1 MMKDNSNLLNINLEA
16 TSNKIQQFIRKY
28 VIELRKDGTVIGL
41 SGGIDSC
48 LVLKLC
54 VEALGKENV
63 ISVIMPERDSDKKN
77 MSDAIKF
84 AKKLG
89 VKYVYKKITPIL
101 QQIGIYN
108 LYPPT
113 FLFKR
118 SIIERFVREKRR
130 KISERLKEDTYIVN
144 LEGNSDPELCKGLA
158 YYRIKHRLRSVI
170 LFYYSELKNY
180 LYVGCSNKSEWLTGY
195 FVKYGD
201 NIADIMP
208 IISLYKTQVSNL
220 AKYLDLPSCILEK
233 SPSPDLIP
241 GILDEDMLGMSYR
254 KLDLILFGIE
264 NNYTTSKIIEI
275 SGATKHD
282 IQRVKK
288 IINKSEYLRTWP
300 IGLLNNSF

>member
-1 MMKDNSNLLNINLEA
+1 MMKDNPNLLNIDLGV
-16 TSNKIQQFIRKY
+16 TSNKIQQFIKKY
-28 VIELRKDGTVIGL
+28 VIELKKDGAVIGL

-54 VEALGKENV
+54 VEALGKDNV
-63 ISVIMPERDSDKKN
+63 LSVIMPERDSEKKN
-77 MSDAIKF
+77 MVDAVKF

-89 VKYVYKKITPIL
+89 VKYIYKKITPIL
-101 QQIGIYN
+101 QKIGIYN

-144 LEGNSDPELCKGLA
+144 LEGGSDAELCKGLA
-158 YYRIKHRLRSVI
+158 YHRVKHRLRSVI

-180 LYVGCSNKSEWLTGY
+180 LYAGCSNKSEELTGY

-208 IISLYKTQVSNL
+208 IVSLYKTQVFSL

-241 GILDEDMLGMSYR
+241 GVVDEDMLGMSYR
-254 KLDLILFGIE
+254 KLDLILSGIE
-264 NNYTTSKIIEI
+264 NNYTIDKIIEI
-275 SGATKHD
+275 SEATKYD

-300 IGLLNNSF
+300 IELLNNSF